1 MSVTTVLT
9 QVPGLAGL
17 SVVAYSQGG
26 PNALGPQQAGTTSLL
41 AITTDT
47 SKPLDPVT
55 SQVTQVACTYP
66 APPVVLEVACANT
79 AGDYDTVMPFAARV
93 TGIAY
98 NLTAGAS
105 TNAADTFKLT
115 KVDLGGNATDISVEQ
130 TVNGTAQYGVVYGA
144 SLNPTNGTL
153 LAGETLRVTVA
164 KNTNVGGTA
173 IVTLVP
179 VVG

>member
-1 MSVTTVLT
+1 MSVTTVFT

-79 AGDYDTVMPFAARV
+79 AGNYDTVMPFAARI

-98 NLTAGAS
+98 NVGSAAPSNAG
-105 TNAADTFKLT
+105 DTFKLT
-115 KVDLGGNATDISVEQ
+115 KVDLGGNATDISGAQ
-130 TVNGTAQYGVVYGA
+130 TVNGAGAYGVVYGA
-144 SLNPTNGTL
+144 SLNPTVGTL

-164 KNTNVGGTA
+164 KVGNVGGTA